1 MQGGRVS
8 LYKVASTMDLVGI
21 KVAMEEELEKL
32 LGKDPVHMAGE
43 GYLALAA
50 STMKMV
56 ESRRTLFVGE
66 KRERTERLGETAPRV
81 AI

>member
-1 MQGGRVS
+1 
-8 LYKVASTMDLVGI
+8 MDLVGI
-21 KVAMEEELEKL
+21 KAAMEEDELEKL
-32 LGKDPVHMAGE
+32 LGKDPVHMTGE

-66 KRERTERLGETAPRV
+66 KRESRREHGCGGRGDWRMGKTAPQV
-81 AI
+81 AL